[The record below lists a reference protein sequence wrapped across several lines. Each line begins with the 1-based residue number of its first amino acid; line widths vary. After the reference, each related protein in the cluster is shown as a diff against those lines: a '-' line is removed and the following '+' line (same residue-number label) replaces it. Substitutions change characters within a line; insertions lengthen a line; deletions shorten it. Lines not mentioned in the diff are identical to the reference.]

1 MKIFSNFDTRLYHD
15 LYEIEVAHYGPDKVL
30 VVHRSSIYVW
40 LRIVLPV
47 VWFCLILALMIYTQM
62 KISSIQNISSI
73 ITLLGKTII
82 IVSSCLVIGYI
93 CRKLSDYYMD
103 FAIITPRQIV
113 SYEQRGLFRRSSI
126 SLDLTNLRS
135 INEEKNG
142 ILKSIFNY
150 GTVVFLSEWWDYRQ
164 EDDPDAAIDAS
175 MIKLNYI
182 TYPRKLRE
190 KILRIVRD

>member
-1 MKIFSNFDTRLYHD
+1 MRIFSNFDTQLDDELYRKAVENFGEEKVMIVRRSTIYIWLKIIVPGAISMLIIATMMYVERRLEQMSNMSPIVTIIGMIVIIIS
-15 LYEIEVAHYGPDKVL
+15 LI
-30 VVHRSSIYVW
+30 VW
-40 LRIVLPV
+40 L
-47 VWFCLILALMIYTQM
+47 WYT
-62 KISSIQNISSI
+62 I
-73 ITLLGKTII
+73 
-82 IVSSCLVIGYI
+82 
-93 CRKLSDYYMD
+93 RKLMDYYMD

-113 SYEQRGLFRRSSI
+113 SYQQRGLFRRSSI

-135 INEEKNG
+135 INEEKNW

-164 EDDPDAAIDAS
+164 VDDPDAAIDAS

-190 KILRIVRD
+190 KILHIVRD